1 MNLRRLIALVIILSL
16 LFTSS
21 LYANEKLLFGR
32 EYFKV
37 LHKALLEA
45 EESIYIAMY
54 IMSVPSEKEGNNPVL
69 SLLEDLIG
77 AKERGVY
84 VKVILDDTK
93 FNVNYNAFRKLK
105 EAGIE
110 VGLDSPG
117 KLLHGKGIVI
127 DKRLV
132 FIGSTNWTRA
142 SINDNHEFSVMAESP
157 DMAVKFIDYISSIKI
172 TPDIPFFPNVESGVN
187 IPSVLLT
194 DKDGLSLLFTNHAEK
209 AFDLY
214 LYIIKEVANGVPRTR
229 ATRAVRGQLK
239 IVYKDLAQYLGYDK
253 NYYFNVRQPMN
264 ALIHKYHLIKH
275 QPWSKHLTLTS
286 LRGAEGDEAIIS
298 IPTTYWTYGYDKSI
312 SFKAKYMYLVSLLE
326 AKSSSRNP
334 YWFRS
339 NKDLAMKYK
348 IGERSVSTG
357 INELERANIL
367 EVMRHIPRDLGEWG
381 NRPANVYRL
390 NRLVSKEEF
399 KKGIERLNKEYGEDI
414 VSKAVG
420 FSNEVNEPLDIANI
434 EVFIGLIREYGY
446 DRVKEVMDIVR
457 SKRLETGFRSTER
470 VLLLLKQG

>member
-1 MNLRRLIALVIILSL
+1 MNLRRLIALFIILSL

-54 IMSVPSEKEGNNPVL
+54 IMSVPSEKKGNNPVL

-105 EAGIE
+105 EVGIE

-142 SINDNHEFSVMAESP
+142 SINDNHEFSVMVESP
-157 DMAVKFIDYISSIKI
+157 DMAVEFIDYISSIKI

-194 DKDGLSLLFTNHAEK
+194 NKDGLSLLFTNHAEK

-214 LYIIKEVANGVPRTR
+214 LYIIKEADNGR
-229 ATRAVRGQLK
+229 LK

-275 QPWSKHLTLTS
+275 IPWSKHLTLTS
-286 LRGAEGDEAIIS
+286 LRGAEGDEAIS
-298 IPTTYWTYGYDKSI
+298 IPTTYWTYGYDKSL

-339 NKDLAMKYK
+339 NKDLAIKYK
-348 IGERSVSTG
+348 ISKKSVSTG
-357 INELERANIL
+357 IKELERVNIL
-367 EVMRHIPRDLGEWG
+367 EVTRHIPRDLGEWG

-390 NRLVSKEEF
+390 NRLISKEEF
-399 KKGIERLNKEYGEDI
+399 KEGIEKLNKEYGEDI
-414 VSKAVG
+414 VSKARG
-420 FSNEVNEPLDIANI
+420 FSGKVNEPLDIANI
-434 EVFIGLIREYGY
+434 EVFIGLIEEYGY

-470 VLLLLKQG
+470 AVLLLKQE